1 MAHFLLRCSH
11 TRPLD
16 ETDDAEVGELVDNPE
31 SIPRF
36 VWCDACTV
44 WQPVSDLVSVAVS
57 TTDSGGENEPMLDD
71 EVNVQ
76 WTSTEVPEPRA
87 GQSSGTANL
96 ESSPGLD
103 AVAPPTAGRH
113 RRSSQSEEYAR

>member
-1 MAHFLLRCSH
+1 MAHFLLRCFH
-11 TRPLD
+11 TRSLD

-36 VWCDACTV
+36 VWCDACAI
-44 WQPVSDLVSVAVS
+44 WQPVSELVTVAVS
-57 TTDSGGENEPMLDD
+57 TADGGGENGPRVDD
-71 EVNVQ
+71 EVNAAQ
-76 WTSTEVPEPRA
+76 TCMEVPGPRA

-103 AVAPPTAGRH
+103 AVVPPTVGRH
-113 RRSSQSEEYAR
+113 RRSSQSEEYVR